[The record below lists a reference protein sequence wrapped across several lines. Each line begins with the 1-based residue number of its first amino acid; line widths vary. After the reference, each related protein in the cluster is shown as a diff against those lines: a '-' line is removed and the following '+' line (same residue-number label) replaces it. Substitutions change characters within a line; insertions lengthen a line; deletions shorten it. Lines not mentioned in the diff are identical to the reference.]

1 MQRLIDIT
9 GEKRNRLTV
18 LGFDHMGQRRRS
30 FWKCRCDCGKEVILR
45 KDDFYYDYSHTKSCG
60 CWHCEESRS
69 RPKDEKGKYVS
80 MKGKK

>member
-1 MQRLIDIT
+1 MIC
-9 GEKRNRLTV
+9 K
-18 LGFDHMGQRRRS
+18 
-30 FWKCRCDCGKEVILR
+30 DCGKEVILR